1 MENRVDRSKLPVIN
15 ERVFRRCP
23 YFRTDKFNFYKDRRL
38 KDDASCYYLDK
49 MIPEKD
55 EDIFARIS
63 DVWAEVSNLPEI
75 PDFRITDG
83 DRRMYI
89 HQCVWARMCAVAY
102 FFYHDDPLWR
112 SVLFAKLEEKCSD
125 PTMALEIR
133 LAKLVID
140 DYYEEQKALNPQK
153 KEKSVAK
160 PEVAEVKPIEIKKEA
175 KAIREAESVACR
187 YIDKEGLA
195 KTGIYSESEYTK
207 ELRHACEQDARTLCA
222 FLKKGVKVGYLD
234 FHGDKMTQIY
244 RHLKECF
251 PGTMNY
257 SYTNFNIYYNKNI

>member
-23 YFRTDKFNFYKDRRL
+23 YFRTDNFDYKGQKL
-38 KDDASCYYLDK
+38 KDDASCHYLEK

-55 EDIFARIS
+55 EDVFTRIS

-75 PDFRITDG
+75 PNFRITDG

-89 HQCVWARMCAVAY
+89 HQCVWARMCVVAY

-125 PTMALEIR
+125 PTLSLEIR

-140 DYYEEQKALNPQK
+140 DYYEEQNSLNPQTKEEKNK
-153 KEKSVAK
+153 KSKASEGKQT
-160 PEVAEVKPIEIKKEA
+160 EVKQEA
-175 KAIREAESVACR
+175 PKVQEPEAVKCR
-187 YIDKEGLA
+187 YIDLEGLA
-195 KTGIYSESEYTK
+195 KTRIYSEAEYTK
-207 ELRHACEQDARTLCA
+207 ELRHACEQDARALCA

-251 PGTMNY
+251 PGTIDY
-257 SYTNFNIYYNKNI
+257 SYTNFNIYYNKSI

>member
-112 SVLFAKLEEKCSD
+112 SVVFAKLEEKCSD

-140 DYYEEQKALNPQK
+140 DYYEEQKALNPSK
-153 KEKSVAK
+153 KEK
-160 PEVAEVKPIEIKKEA
+160 AEETIKMGKASEIKQDTPKIQDGETV
-175 KAIREAESVACR
+175 KCR
-187 YIDKEGLA
+187 YIDLEGLA
-195 KTGIYSESEYTK
+195 KTGIYSEAEYTK
-207 ELRHACEQDARTLCA
+207 ELRHACEQDARALCA